1 MDVARL
7 VAVGRTS
14 QEICGDLFLSLATVK
29 THLTNIQATL
39 AARNRMEIAAWAWA
53 TGVVPD

>member
-1 MDVARL
+1 M
-7 VAVGRTS
+7 GCTS

-29 THLTNIQATL
+29 THLTNSQATL